1 MAETEM
7 RKERAILAGVDL
19 GNEDDFS
26 YSMEELGSLAKAC
39 DMEIVGVLT
48 QRMEMLHKSLYFGR
62 GKAEELKIFAREAE
76 ADVILFNDALSPSQL
91 RNLQQMT
98 EKPVLDRTSLI
109 LEIFSQRAR
118 TREAKLQVET
128 ARLQYLLPRL
138 VGMHEALSRQ
148 GGGSGL
154 ANKGAGEKK
163 LELDRRRIEHR
174 LAQLRKELETVSQE
188 RQTQRKKRL
197 ASSLPLVALGRFQ
210 KGFGKRHAL
219 CNAGDDSASDCTAG

>member
-174 LAQLRKELETVSQE
+174 LAQLRKELETVS
-188 RQTQRKKRL
+188 
-197 ASSLPLVALGRFQ
+197 
-210 KGFGKRHAL
+210 
-219 CNAGDDSASDCTAG
+219 